1 MSIKRTLAAC
11 CVLVTLSAFAGGKAK
26 SPVSVSE
33 STATIKSSFQEKGI
47 AKLDRLNQ
55 SELQQTCSKYA
66 QTALPVKVG
75 QRIEK
80 RALENVKYPA
90 DGKYFG
96 DWKAGEKI
104 AQNGRGLQY
113 SDKPNAENG
122 GNCYAC
128 HQISKEEIAF
138 GTIGP
143 TLAAY
148 GKLRSGGAAEVP
160 MEILEYTWAK
170 IYNPHAFNA
179 CSTMPRFGDAAILT
193 EAQMKDI
200 MALLLDPKSPVNQ

>member
-11 CVLVTLSAFAGGKAK
+11 CVLVTLSVFAGDKAK
-26 SPVSVSE
+26 SSVSVSE

-55 SELQQTCSKYA
+55 SELQQSCSQYA
-66 QTALPVKVG
+66 QTVLPVKVG

-90 DGKYFG
+90 DGQYLG

-113 SDKPNAENG
+113 SDKPNTENG

-143 TLAAY
+143 SLASY
-148 GKLRSGGAAEVP
+148 GKLRGGGADEVP
-160 MEILEYTWAK
+160 IETVKYTWAK
-170 IYNPHAFNA
+170 IFNPHAFNA

-193 EAQMKDI
+193 EAQLKDI

>member
-1 MSIKRTLAAC
+1 MSIKRILAASC
-11 CVLVTLSAFAGGKAK
+11 ALVSLNAFAVDKAK
-26 SPVSVSE
+26 SSVSVAE
-33 STATIKSSFQEKGI
+33 STATIKSSFQERGI

-55 SELQQTCSKYA
+55 TDLQQLCSQFA
-66 QTALPVKVG
+66 QTPIPLKVG

-80 RALENVKYPA
+80 RAFESVKYPS
-90 DGKYFG
+90 DGQYLG
-96 DWKAGEKI
+96 DWKSGEEI

-113 SDKPNAENG
+113 SDKANAENG

-143 TLAAY
+143 SLASY
-148 GKLRSGGAAEVP
+148 GKLRSNASGEVP
-160 MEILEYTWAK
+160 IEIIKYTWAK
-170 IYNPHAFNA
+170 IFNPHAFNA

-193 EAQMKDI
+193 ETQLKDI